1 VSVAPEDRILI
12 ARAGA
17 EHFGFQLA
25 SVLEALD
32 AAEVSPLPLVPPGV
46 LGQCAY
52 RGALLPVLDPAPLL
66 GAPLAAA
73 PGGTAGAE
81 RSVDAGTVL
90 VMVADE
96 PFAIA
101 MDDVS
106 DMVSI
111 EPRARRSLPTGADR
125 GGLLAGLL
133 AHEGALVGLVSPD
146 LLRAAA
152 ASVLSPHSP

>member
-1 VSVAPEDRILI
+1 MSVAREDRILI

-32 AAEVSPLPLVPPGV
+32 AAQVSPLPLVPPGV

-52 RGALLPVLDPAPLL
+52 RGALLPVLDPATLL
-66 GAPLAAA
+66 GATLAAA
-73 PGGTAGAE
+73 PGGVADVPSPGN
-81 RSVDAGTVL
+81 AGTVL

-111 EPRARRSLPTGADR
+111 DARARRALPADADR

-146 LLRAAA
+146 LLRVAA
-152 ASVLSPHSP
+152 ASVLSPHAP